1 MTRLLETAQA
11 ISALGFLGYGFACL
25 ITPHMRQEFA
35 RYGLPKMRV
44 LTGTLQILAAAGL
57 FLGYRHPACALV
69 SALGLSFMMLV
80 ALWVRLKIKDPA
92 TGFLQALACLFLNL
106 FVFTAHL
113 LQLLAEH

>member
-25 ITPHMRQEFA
+25 ITPHMRKEFE

-57 FLGYRHPACALV
+57 FLGYRQPVCALI

-113 LQLLAEH
+113 LHLLAEH